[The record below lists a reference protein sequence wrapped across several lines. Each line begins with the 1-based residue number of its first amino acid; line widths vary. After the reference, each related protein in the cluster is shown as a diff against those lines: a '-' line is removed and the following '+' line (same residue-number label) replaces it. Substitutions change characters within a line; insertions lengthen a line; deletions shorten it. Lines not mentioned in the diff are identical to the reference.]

1 MMSMRKQTPHIRA
14 KRMDRGFTLLEV
26 LVVVALVGIL
36 ATMVGGSWKRVM
48 WKVRSV
54 GAAEEFRGALM
65 FARSDARTS
74 QSYSGVFFDPPNKR
88 YLRFLD
94 SSNSGEHDGRYTSG
108 ERILQDWQPLPRRLV
123 VYDVQS
129 SIPPSIPLRPCNGT
143 AAPISA
149 AVQTGTFS
157 VVFKPNGQCMAT
169 FLAKFGIESFPS
181 DTFRIEVLPPTGL
194 VTMEN

>member
-1 MMSMRKQTPHIRA
+1 MSMRNPSPCLRA
-14 KRMDRGFTLLEV
+14 GRPGRGFTLLEV

-36 ATMVGGSWKRVM
+36 ASMAAGSWKRMM
-48 WKVRSV
+48 WRVQSV
-54 GAAEEFRGALM
+54 GAADEFRSALM
-65 FARSDARTS
+65 LARSDARTS

-88 YLRFLD
+88 YLRFVD
-94 SSNSGEHDGRYTSG
+94 STNSDEHDGRYTAG
-108 ERILQDWQPLPRRLV
+108 ERILQDWRPLPSKLL

-129 SIPPSIPLRPCNGT
+129 SIAPSIPLRPCNGT
-143 AAPISA
+143 APPVSA
-149 AVQTGTFS
+149 TVQSTTFS

-169 FLAKFGIESFPS
+169 FLAKLGIESFPS

>member
-1 MMSMRKQTPHIRA
+1 MSMRNPSPCLRA
-14 KRMDRGFTLLEV
+14 GRPGRGFTLLEV

-36 ATMVGGSWKRVM
+36 ASMAAGSWKRMM
-48 WKVRSV
+48 WRVQSV
-54 GAAEEFRGALM
+54 GAADEFRSALM
-65 FARSDARTS
+65 LARSDARTS

-88 YLRFLD
+88 YLRFVD
-94 SSNSGEHDGRYTSG
+94 STNSDEHDGRYTAG
-108 ERILQDWQPLPRRLV
+108 ERILQDWWPLPSKLL

-129 SIPPSIPLRPCNGT
+129 SIAPSIPLRPCNGT
-143 AAPISA
+143 APPVSA
-149 AVQTGTFS
+149 TVQSTTFS

-169 FLAKFGIESFPS
+169 FLAKLGIESFPS

>member
-1 MMSMRKQTPHIRA
+1 MSMRNPSPCLRA
-14 KRMDRGFTLLEV
+14 GRPGRGFTLLEV

-36 ATMVGGSWKRVM
+36 ASMAAGSWKRMM
-48 WKVRSV
+48 WRVQSV
-54 GAAEEFRGALM
+54 GAADEFRSALM
-65 FARSDARTS
+65 LARSDARTS

-88 YLRFLD
+88 YLRFVD
-94 SSNSGEHDGRYTSG
+94 STNSDEHDGRYTAG
-108 ERILQDWQPLPRRLV
+108 ERILQDWRPLPSKLL

-129 SIPPSIPLRPCNGT
+129 SIAPSIPLRPCGGSAVT
-143 AAPISA
+143 VAAT
-149 AVQTGTFS
+149 VQSTTFS

-169 FLAKFGIESFPS
+169 FLAKLGIESFPS